1 MHPTEELAPVSEYLP
16 ASQFSQEV
24 VSPEDSLYLP
34 GVHNSQLEEPA
45 FEKPVP
51 HDVHLSVAPV
61 EKWFAGQIWAAVFAA
76 LVLKPAGAVVQ

>member
-1 MHPTEELAPVSEYLP
+1 VHPADELAPVSEYLP

-34 GVHNSQLEEPA
+34 GVHDSQLEEPA

-51 HDVHLSVAPV
+51 HDVQLSVAPV
-61 EKWFAGQIWAAVFAA
+61 EKWFAGQISSAVLSELA
-76 LVLKPAGAVVQ
+76 L